1 MGAVI
6 LSPAARADLA
16 EIGRYT
22 ARRWDADQAER
33 YTGGIVVACRELA
46 DGRRQGRSIDEI
58 RKGYFKLAVSSHFL
72 IYRLTLDGAFDIVRI
87 LHQRMDIADRL
98 R

>member
-1 MGAVI
+1 MGI
-6 LSPAARADLA
+6 FLLSPAARADLA
-16 EIGRYT
+16 EIWRYT

-33 YTGGIVVACRELA
+33 YTGEIVVACLELTN
-46 DGRRQGRSIDEI
+46 GRLQGRGIDEI
-58 RKGYFKLAVSSHFL
+58 RKGYFKLAVGSHFL
-72 IYRLTLDGAFDIVRI
+72 IYRLTPDGAFDIVRI